1 MSDSLRVLTFNLWV
15 GAEIERRLTHVISA
29 LSAMQLDAVLLQEV
43 RSGPSLRNTA
53 EQLAAGLGWSGVAF
67 ASQMPADKPELQGV
81 GIIAR
86 APLHSVSAT
95 PLPHKEGILTYVML
109 SARLAHAGR
118 TIALH
123 TTHLRWR
130 PLDSKMRS
138 DQARAVLTVMQQYGG
153 DVQIL
158 GGDFNAAPQTA
169 EIGVFRERLVDSFAA
184 RNPSTPGLT
193 WARRN
198 PNTGPIA
205 TKHGLKQDRRIDYLF
220 VGPSAVMSN
229 RVLDCSV
236 VLDQP
241 VQDRGQPLWLSDHFG
256 LLARYDLPD
265 TRPVVA

>member
-1 MSDSLRVLTFNLWV
+1 MSASLRVLTFNLWI
-15 GAEIERRLTHVISA
+15 GAEIERRLAHVTSA
-29 LSAMQLDAVLLQEV
+29 IAAIRPDAVLLQEV
-43 RSGPSLRNTA
+43 RIGPSVRNTA
-53 EQLAAGLGWSGVAF
+53 EQIAAGLGWSGVAF

-81 GIIAR
+81 AIIAP
-86 APLHSVSAT
+86 APLHSVQAT
-95 PLPHKEGILTYVML
+95 PLPHKEGILTYIML

-118 TIALH
+118 QVALH

-138 DQARAVLTVMQQYGG
+138 DQARAVLSVMRAYGG
-153 DVQIL
+153 DVQIV
-158 GGDFNAAPQTA
+158 GGDFNAAPQTQ
-169 EIGVFRERLVDSFAA
+169 EIGVFRSHLVDSFGA
-184 RNPSTPGLT
+184 RHPNTPGIT

-205 TKHGLKQDRRIDYLF
+205 TKHGLKVDRRIDYLF

-229 RVLDCSV
+229 CVLDCDV